1 MSRLLSAV
9 MAAVTLSSGFAAL
22 SVSAD
27 DRAVGVV
34 LYVSPSGDDS
44 AVGTLS
50 APLRTLEGA
59 RDAVR
64 ELRRDGD
71 PEGGIT
77 VYLREGV
84 YYQPQTLELTEEDR
98 DLPDNICGIQRR
110 ERYCHRR
117 IFARSV

>member
-1 MSRLLSAV
+1 MNKKSKYGKMRRLLSAV

-44 AVGTLS
+44 AAGTLG

-59 RDAVR
+59 RDAVS
-64 ELRRDGD
+64 LSLPRR
-71 PEGGIT
+71 T
-77 VYLREGV
+77 V
-84 YYQPQTLELTEEDR
+84 QPR
-98 DLPDNICGIQRR
+98 P
-110 ERYCHRR
+110 
-117 IFARSV
+117 AR